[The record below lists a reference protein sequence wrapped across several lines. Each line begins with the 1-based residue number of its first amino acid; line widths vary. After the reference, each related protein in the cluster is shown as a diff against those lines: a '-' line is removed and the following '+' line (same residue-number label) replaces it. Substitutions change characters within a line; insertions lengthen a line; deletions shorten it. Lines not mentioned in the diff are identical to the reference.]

1 MTPPAW
7 LLTIR
12 WLVWD
17 TYRQSLMSGIFW
29 VMLAVSGLCTLG
41 CLSISFHDLPLKPVG
56 ETAERLPAADAARY
70 SEKARKTSGVDFIRG
85 EIDILF
91 GAVRVPWG
99 RYREDAV
106 HFLQFILV
114 DFVAGTLGVGLALI
128 WTAGFLPTFLEPSA
142 ATVLLA
148 KPVPRW
154 SLLAGK
160 YLGVLLFFAFQA
172 TLFVVGTWLALGVRS
187 GLWDMT
193 YLLCLPVLLIHF
205 AVFFSFSVFLAVWT
219 RSTVTCVFGS
229 LVFWV
234 VCFGMNFGHH
244 EALALG
250 QGLNP
255 SFGWLLEG
263 GYWFLPKPWDLL
275 LMQREVLH
283 ADVQLPQY
291 ELLKGLSAFH
301 LEFSLLASLAF
312 AVVTLGLSA
321 YEFVHTDY

>member
-12 WLVWD
+12 WLTWD
-17 TYRQSLMSGIFW
+17 TYRQSRVSGVFW
-29 VMLAVSGLCTLG
+29 VMLAVSGLCALG
-41 CLSISFHDLPLKPVG
+41 CLSISYHDLPLRRVDDVS
-56 ETAERLPAADAARY
+56 ERLPASEAERY
-70 SEKARKTSGVDFIRG
+70 SEKARKNSGVDFIQG
-85 EIDILF
+85 EIHFLF
-91 GAVRVPWG
+91 GAVRVPWA

-106 HFLQFILV
+106 HFLQLILV
-114 DFVAGTLGVGLALI
+114 DVVAGTMGIGLALI
-128 WTAGFLPTFLEPSA
+128 WTAGFLPAFLEPSA

-160 YLGVLLFFAFQA
+160 YLGVLVFFAFQA
-172 TLFVVGTWLALGVRS
+172 TVFVAGTWLALGVRS
-187 GLWDMT
+187 DIWDMT
-193 YLLCLPVLLIHF
+193 YLLCLPVLLVHF
-205 AVFFSFSVFLAVWT
+205 AVFFTFSVFLAVWT
-219 RSTVTCVFGS
+219 RSTVTCIFGT

-234 VCFGMNFGHH
+234 MCFGMNFGHH

-250 QGLNP
+250 QGLNA
-255 SFGWLLEG
+255 SFGWLLEA

-283 ADVQLPQY
+283 ADIQLRQY
-291 ELLKGLSAFH
+291 ESLKGLNAFH
-301 LEFSLLASLAF
+301 LELSLLASLAF
-312 AVVTLGLSA
+312 ALVTLGLSS